1 MKDCVMTYP
10 FLSPRPP
17 SQRGERNALFV
28 MMAVSGIALL
38 LIGIYYVLNPRSVI
52 GDSLVNSSNG
62 SPAEIPPPSVFPIY
76 VKPITIFFVAL
87 IVFSYCSLS
96 LIQRP
101 VLVKLPKWILSVLL
115 IGSMVLLATCVYEI
129 LFNFTLWAALLQ
141 GGNVNPDHAVNMY
154 PVSSY
159 KVNLVYATKAFVA
172 LLFVSYFAV
181 CTLRN
186 SLDFSNT

>member
-1 MKDCVMTYP
+1 MTRP
-10 FLSPRPP
+10 HLSPQPP
-17 SQRGERNALFV
+17 SQRDEHNALLV
-28 MMAVSGIALL
+28 MMVVSGIVLL
-38 LIGIYYVLNPRSVI
+38 LIGVYYVLNPRSVI

-62 SPAEIPPPSVFPIY
+62 SPAEIPPPGVFPIY

-96 LIQRP
+96 VIQRP
-101 VLVKLPKWILSVLL
+101 ILAKLPKWILSVLL
-115 IGSMVLLATCVYEI
+115 VGSIVLLTTCVYEI

-154 PVSSY
+154 PVNSY

-172 LLFVSYFAV
+172 LLFVSYFAI
-181 CTLRN
+181 CALRN
-186 SLDFSNT
+186 SLDFSST